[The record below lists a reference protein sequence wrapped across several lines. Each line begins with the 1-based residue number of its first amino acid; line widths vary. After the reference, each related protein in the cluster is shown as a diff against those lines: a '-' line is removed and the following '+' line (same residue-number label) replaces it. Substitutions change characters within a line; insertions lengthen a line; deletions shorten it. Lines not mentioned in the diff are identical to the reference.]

1 VLPTFR
7 QIILAWDN
15 YRIAHDLQWKDMW
28 IFKADIAGCFNQLH
42 WAKSAVRLMG
52 FVLQAGLLMI
62 ILTCGFGHGVTP
74 MVWSLLGDAMNIKVN
89 AAGSVM

>member
-1 VLPTFR
+1 
-7 QIILAWDN
+7 
-15 YRIAHDLQWKDMW
+15 MW